1 MRTCHGQFSSFS
13 GCLMDQNDS
22 YLFSSESVGEG
33 HPDKVADSISD
44 SVLDAVL
51 AQDKFSRVACE
62 TLVKSDHVV
71 IAGELTTKAKVNY
84 EEVVRAAIR
93 EIGYINDDD
102 VFHADKVFITNL
114 LTKQSPD
121 IAQGVD
127 ERQVTGKKHA
137 QMGAGDQ
144 GIMFGYASNETPE
157 LMPAPVMFAHRLNR
171 ELARVRKSGARGT
184 EWIRPDCKS
193 QVAVRYINGKLAAIE
208 NVVIS
213 TQHTADVSHR
223 KIENFCIDQI
233 IKKILPKNLI
243 SKQTEFLINPTGRFV
258 VGGPQGDCGLTGR
271 KIIVDSYGGMGRH
284 GGGAFSGKDPTKVD
298 RSAAY
303 MARWVAKH
311 IVASGVAERCELQVA
326 YAIGHPEPTSIH
338 LETFDTNSMEV
349 SRILDAVKK
358 VFRFNPSEII
368 KQLDLRRPIYRA
380 STHYGHFG
388 KKDSPW
394 EQTKHLGA
402 LIKALHAKS

>member
-1 MRTCHGQFSSFS
+1 MASHA
-13 GCLMDQNDS
+13 S
-22 YLFSSESVGEG
+22 YIFSSESVGEG

-44 SVLDAVL
+44 SVLDACF
-51 AQDKFSRVACE
+51 AQDRFSRVACE

-71 IAGELTTKAKVNY
+71 IAGELTTKAKVNF

-93 EIGYINDDD
+93 EIGYVNDDD

-127 ERQVTGKKHA
+127 ERKAEGKKHA

-144 GIMFGYASNETPE
+144 GIMFGYATTETPE

-171 ELARVRKSGARGT
+171 ELARLRKSGAKGT

-193 QVAVRYINGKLAAIE
+193 QVAVRYEDGRPVAIE

-223 KIENFCIDQI
+223 QIEKFCIEQVI
-233 IKKILPKNLI
+233 RKSLPKSLV
-243 SKQTEFLINPTGRFV
+243 SKKTEYLINPTGRFV

-303 MARWVAKH
+303 MARYLAKNVVA
-311 IVASGVAERCELQVA
+311 AGLATRCTIQIA
-326 YAIGHPEPTSIH
+326 YAIGVAKPLSLYVNNHKSGVAGEDLVRIIDELVDLTPRGIRTH
-338 LETFDTNSMEV
+338 LGLN
-349 SRILDAVKK
+349 
-358 VFRFNPSEII
+358 
-368 KQLDLRRPIYRA
+368 RPIYKRTA
-380 STHYGHFG
+380 TYGHFG
-388 KKDSPW
+388 RVPEADGGFSWERTDLAEKLKK
-394 EQTKHLGA
+394 
-402 LIKALHAKS
+402 LI